1 MDTNRRSAETVA
13 VLGAGSWGTALALSL
28 ARGDGPTRL
37 WGRDA
42 AHMETLRGTRRNER
56 YLPGAELA
64 PQVAV
69 TADLG
74 AAVHGADLIL
84 LAVPSHAFRATLQA
98 LSAVLAAPVPVT
110 WATKGLE
117 PATGLLLH
125 EVAAQVLGA
134 GTATAVV
141 SGPTFAREIAA
152 GLPAALTVA
161 AASPE
166 VARRVAARLHHGA
179 LRAYTGD
186 DVVGVELGG
195 AVKNVLAIAAGIADG
210 LGFGA
215 NTRAALITRGL
226 AEMIRLGTALGARRE
241 TFIGL
246 AGLGDLVLTCTDDQ
260 SRNRRA
266 GLALG
271 RGTPIEAALRTIGQA
286 VEGVPTAQRLVGR
299 ARDAG
304 IEMPITEQV
313 HRVLFE
319 SLDPGRAVQALLA
332 REPRP
337 EDR

>member
-1 MDTNRRSAETVA
+1 MDTNRRSAETIA
-13 VLGAGSWGTALALSL
+13 VLGAGSWGTALAVSL
-28 ARGDGPTRL
+28 ARDGGPTRL
-37 WGRDA
+37 WGRNA
-42 AHMETLRGTRRNER
+42 AHMEALRGTHRNER
-56 YLPGAELA
+56 YLPDAELA
-64 PQVAV
+64 PHLAV

-74 AAVHGADLIL
+74 AAVHDADLIL
-84 LAVPSHAFRATLQA
+84 LAVPSRAFRATLQA
-98 LSAVLAAPVPVT
+98 LSAVLTAPVPVT

-117 PATGLLLH
+117 PATGFLLH

-134 GTATAVV
+134 GIATAVV
-141 SGPTFAREIAA
+141 SGPTFAREIAD

-166 VARRVAARLHHGA
+166 VARRVAARLHHGG

-241 TFIGL
+241 TLIGL

-271 RGTPIEAALRTIGQA
+271 RGTPLEEALRTIGQA

-319 SLDPGRAVQALLA
+319 ALDPGRAVQALLA
-332 REPRP
+332 REPKP